1 MMLLGIFKNTEGK
14 QESNIYYDWSE
25 WHKDTF
31 SPATEIKGV
40 LEFKIEGKNY
50 TERKASLQ
58 DIAMEWQA
66 QFSGYAWSY
75 GELAEIYSFLEK
87 NAKRYGLLREFKENG
102 II

>member
-1 MMLLGIFKNTEGK
+1 MFIGVFMN
-14 QESNIYYDWSE
+14 QEKRIENYIYYSFEE

-40 LEFKIEGKNY
+40 LEFKVEGKNY
-50 TERKASLQ
+50 IERKASLQ

-75 GELAEIYSFLEK
+75 RELAEIYSFLEK
-87 NAKRYGLLREFKENG
+87 NAKRYGLIKEFKENG